1 MEVLGVLDQLEPTSA
16 GHQMAPVRGGEH
28 QSPARPQQRRPA
40 AESLGT
46 VDQVLD
52 DLAGEDGV
60 EGSLVK
66 GNVLGGPHHTE
77 AHSPLTD
84 VAHRGRI
91 SVADVQA
98 KGPGPGHDHQ
108 RVPGADVGNP
118 AGHPGEQPPHLADPG
133 SVEGLDPWIRGGA
146 VHRLLV

>member
-1 MEVLGVLDQLEPTSA
+1 EAFDVVDAHAGAPDQAAQLGDGVLVEVLGVLDQLEPTSA

-84 VAHRGRI
+84 V
-91 SVADVQA
+91 
-98 KGPGPGHDHQ
+98 
-108 RVPGADVGNP
+108 
-118 AGHPGEQPPHLADPG
+118 
-133 SVEGLDPWIRGGA
+133 
-146 VHRLLV
+146 